1 MSKKE
6 EKTRKMSKTSEKDNE
21 ILAYISDCFEKNG
34 YAPSVRDIQ
43 SAFDIKS
50 TSTVHASLAR
60 LEKRGLLHKEHGKSR
75 ALRVGQN
82 EGAHQGF
89 GENRSI
95 PIVGRVAAG
104 YPIFAD
110 ENTEGFI
117 DFPIPENEFRYNK
130 YFALRV
136 KGESMI
142 NAGILDGD
150 ILIVKKTDYAE
161 NGAIVVAGIGDE
173 ATVKRFYKEN
183 GHYRLQPE
191 NDRFEPIITDEV
203 FILGTVRASIR
214 YYE

>member
-1 MSKKE
+1 
-6 EKTRKMSKTSEKDNE
+6 MSKTSEKDND

-60 LEKRGLLHKEHGKSR
+60 LEKRGLIHKDHGKSR
-75 ALRVGQN
+75 ALRVDQR
-82 EGAHQGF
+82 ESF
-89 GENRSI
+89 GENRRI

-104 YPIFAD
+104 LPIFAD

-117 DFPIPENEFRYNK
+117 EFPIPDKDYRYNK

-142 NAGILDGD
+142 NAGILNGD

-161 NGAIVVAGIGDE
+161 NGTIVVAGIGDE

-191 NDRFEPIITDEV
+191 NSKLEPIITDEV
-203 FILGTVRASIR
+203 YILGTVTASIR

>member
-1 MSKKE
+1 
-6 EKTRKMSKTSEKDNE
+6 MSKTSEKDNE

-43 SAFDIKS
+43 SAFNIKS

-60 LEKRGLLHKEHGKSR
+60 LEKRGLLHKERGKSR
-75 ALRVGQN
+75 AIRIDQSDN
-82 EGAHQGF
+82 SSQSF
-89 GENRSI
+89 GENRRI

-104 YPIFAD
+104 TPIFAD
-110 ENTEGFI
+110 ENTDGFI
-117 DFPIPENEFRYNK
+117 DFPIPENEYRYNR

-142 NAGILDGD
+142 NAGILNGD

-173 ATVKRFYKEN
+173 ATVKRFFKEN

-191 NDRFEPIITDEV
+191 NSKMEPIITDEV
-203 FILGTVRASIR
+203 YILGTVKASVR

>member
-1 MSKKE
+1 
-6 EKTRKMSKTSEKDNE
+6 MSKTSEKDNN

-60 LEKRGLLHKEHGKSR
+60 LEKRGLIHKDHGKSR
-75 ALRVGQN
+75 ALRVDQR
-82 EGAHQGF
+82 EGF
-89 GENRSI
+89 GENRRI

-104 YPIFAD
+104 LPIFAD

-117 DFPIPENEFRYNK
+117 EFPIPDKDYRYNK

-142 NAGILDGD
+142 NAGILNGD

-161 NGAIVVAGIGDE
+161 NGTIVVAGIGDE

-191 NDRFEPIITDEV
+191 NSKLEPIITDEV
-203 FILGTVRASIR
+203 YILGTVTASIR

>member
-1 MSKKE
+1 
-6 EKTRKMSKTSEKDNE
+6 MSKTSEKDND

-75 ALRVGQN
+75 ALRVD
-82 EGAHQGF
+82 QGF
-89 GENRSI
+89 GENRRI

-104 YPIFAD
+104 LPIFAD
-110 ENTEGFI
+110 ENTDGFI
-117 DFPIPENEFRYNK
+117 DFPIPEKEYRYNK

-142 NAGILDGD
+142 NAGILNGD

-161 NGAIVVAGIGDE
+161 NGTIVVAGIGDE

-191 NDRFEPIITDEV
+191 NSTMEPIITDEV
-203 FILGTVRASIR
+203 YILGTVTASVR